1 MPEKV
6 VKDLKEELS
15 DEEMKERFERD
26 LERFKKNVDQAF
38 SEQSD

>member
-6 VKDLKEELS
+6 VKDPNEELS
-15 DEEMKERFERD
+15 EEEMKEKFERD

-38 SEQSD
+38 SEQPD

>member
-1 MPEKV
+1 MIL
-6 VKDLKEELS
+6 KDLKEELS
-15 DEEMKERFERD
+15 EEEMKERFERD